1 MAQNMYFPER
11 TITTHLKIDHISD
24 ADIDDPEETLIL
36 LLELLLVEYL
46 NRENAVLVDSPA
58 PNPPLTP
65 LFSHRSSSMEVTITY
80 KSNGSFQYGF
90 KVFLIT
96 EVVWVCSPPTVATA
110 NGSGKPMMK
119 S

>member
-1 MAQNMYFPER
+1 MAQNMYFTER

-46 NRENAVLVDSPA
+46 NRENAVLIDSPA

-65 LFSHRSSSMEVTITY
+65 LFFHRSSS
-80 KSNGSFQYGF
+80 NQYVGHND
-90 KVFLIT
+90 VQIERLIPI
-96 EVVWVCSPPTVATA
+96 WVQ
-110 NGSGKPMMK
+110 GLLDH
-119 S
+119 